1 MIYCNYE
8 NEKTIFSI
16 KETISEFSKKF
27 YTRIISQD
35 KLKESKNK
43 LKLMIFKGLH

>member
-1 MIYCNYE
+1 M
-8 NEKTIFSI
+8 FSI

-35 KLKESKNK
+35 KLKESN